1 MNVNINQPQTQ
12 REFDNNTRKIES
24 KDSMWKPAPII
35 GREMT
40 MGSQEPKLT
49 TTQQLQKLREQAM
62 QQEIPQQPNPNQGYI
77 HPQEF
82 ENLRKEKN
90 FEEMMAHINQ
100 K

>member
-1 MNVNINQPQTQ
+1 
-12 REFDNNTRKIES
+12 
-24 KDSMWKPAPII
+24 
-35 GREMT
+35 
-40 MGSQEPKLT
+40 
-49 TTQQLQKLREQAM
+49 M